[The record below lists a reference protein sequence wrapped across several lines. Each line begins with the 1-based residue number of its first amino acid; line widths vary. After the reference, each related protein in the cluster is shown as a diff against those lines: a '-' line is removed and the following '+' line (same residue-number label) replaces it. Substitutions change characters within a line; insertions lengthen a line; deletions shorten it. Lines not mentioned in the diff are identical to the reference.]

1 MPDFP
6 VWMYFFSLTLSDSL
20 SIDFCPN
27 LWPLD
32 PGAQLWNSLLPDEKE
47 GWGAKKQWVS
57 LFYQLQCFPGYVVRE
72 VQSFGKIQAEDLAP
86 ASRISFLRWAVALL
100 SKVRI
105 SHCFMWL
112 YWRFFFHVTHLIQGA
127 CAQSFLKESA
137 IIFWNVLLWSIAESR
152 HLAKFKGR
160 LDICMDHNTSL
171 DPLGIMLTGFGADLS
186 SAFSLSCSLCLEFRV

>member
-6 VWMYFFSLTLSDSL
+6 VWMHFFSFTPSDRL
-20 SIDFCPN
+20 SIDRCPS

-32 PGAQLWNSLLPDEKE
+32 PGAQLWNSLLPHEKE
-47 GWGAKKQWVS
+47 GWGAKKLWVS

-72 VQSFGKIQAEDLAP
+72 VQSLGKIQAEDLAP

-112 YWRFFFHVTHLIQGA
+112 YWGFFYVTHLIQGA
-127 CAQSFLKESA
+127 SAQSFLMESA
-137 IIFWNVLLWSIAESR
+137 IIFWNVLLRSIAESR
-152 HLAKFKGR
+152 HWAKFKGR
-160 LDICMDHNTSL
+160 
-171 DPLGIMLTGFGADLS
+171 
-186 SAFSLSCSLCLEFRV
+186 

>member
-1 MPDFP
+1 M
-6 VWMYFFSLTLSDSL
+6 WMYFFSFTLSDSL
-20 SIDFCPN
+20 SIDCCPN

-47 GWGAKKQWVS
+47 GWGAEKRWVL

-72 VQSFGKIQAEDLAP
+72 VQSLGKIQAEDLAP

-112 YWRFFFHVTHLIQGA
+112 YWRVFFMSHTSFKGHVHRA
-127 CAQSFLKESA
+127 FSRKVQSFSGTCCCGA
-137 IIFWNVLLWSIAESR
+137 LLNA
-152 HLAKFKGR
+152 G
-160 LDICMDHNTSL
+160 T
-171 DPLGIMLTGFGADLS
+171 
-186 SAFSLSCSLCLEFRV
+186 

>member
-6 VWMYFFSLTLSDSL
+6 VGMYFFSFTLSDSL
-20 SIDFCPN
+20 SIDCCPN

-47 GWGAKKQWVS
+47 GWGAEKRWVS
-57 LFYQLQCFPGYVVRE
+57 LFYQLQYFPGYVVRE
-72 VQSFGKIQAEDLAP
+72 VQSLGKIQAEDLAP

-112 YWRFFFHVTHLIQGA
+112 YWRVFLCHTPHSRGMCTELSQGKCNHFLERVAVEHCWIQA
-127 CAQSFLKESA
+127 
-137 IIFWNVLLWSIAESR
+137 
-152 HLAKFKGR
+152 
-160 LDICMDHNTSL
+160 
-171 DPLGIMLTGFGADLS
+171 LS
-186 SAFSLSCSLCLEFRV
+186 KIQREVGYLHGSQH